1 MTFAIAKEVTVNL
14 FDLALPAVPVAGRE
28 ADFPVRRIY
37 CIGRNYEKHV
47 AEMGHDVA
55 RSSPFYF
62 AKPAD
67 AIVLSGAEV
76 DYPPRT
82 SDLHHEIELVVAIGK
97 AGSDVPVA
105 QALDHVFGYAVGI
118 DLTRRDLQQAAKDK
132 GRPWETGKAF
142 DQSAPISAIH
152 PAADIGHP
160 ASGRIWLAVNGAIR
174 QDADISEMIWNV
186 AESVAELST
195 YFRLAPGDLLY
206 TGTPEGVGA
215 VRPGD
220 VLNGGVDGI
229 DEIEIRVREQE

>member
-1 MTFAIAKEVTVNL
+1 MAENL
-14 FDLALPAVPVAGRE
+14 FDLTPPTVPIAGSEAV
-28 ADFPVRRIY
+28 FPVRRIY
-37 CIGRNYEKHV
+37 CVGRNYEKHV

-55 RSSPFYF
+55 RSKPFYF

-67 AIVLSGAEV
+67 AIVLSGADV

-82 SDLHHEIELVVAIGK
+82 ADLHHEIELVVAIGK

-132 GRPWETGKAF
+132 GRPWETGKGF

-152 PAADIGHP
+152 SAADIGHP
-160 ASGRIWLAVNGAIR
+160 ASGRIWLAVNGAVR
-174 QDADISEMIWNV
+174 QDADIDEMIWNV

-206 TGTPEGVGA
+206 TGTPEGVGP
-215 VRPGD
+215 VKPGD
-220 VLNGGVDGI
+220 VLSGGVEGV
-229 DEIEIRVREQE
+229 DEIETRIRQRQSQQ

>member
-1 MTFAIAKEVTVNL
+1 LTFAIAKEVTVNL

>member
-1 MTFAIAKEVTVNL
+1 MNL

>member
-1 MTFAIAKEVTVNL
+1 VNL